1 MKTSSTYFTHSSSR
15 YPQEEKL
22 LYRKEGT
29 MKSTVLFE
37 MLSVLSGL
45 LFWGGASVADQSA
58 EPSLKQEGMQLPK
71 GVIGV
76 SLDVSA
82 ERIGDPAI
90 LYVAMV
96 NPEGPAHRAGLAHGD
111 EIQAVDETPV
121 AGKTYEQVVK
131 MIRGEP
137 GTTVKLTV
145 KGERGAREVSVTRV
159 AADRLPM
166 GPKGS
171 HGGQA
176 R

>member
-1 MKTSSTYFTHSSSR
+1 MQSTT
-15 YPQEEKL
+15 
-22 LYRKEGT
+22 
-29 MKSTVLFE
+29 
-37 MLSVLSGL
+37 LSLILGVLSGL
-45 LFWGGASVADQSA
+45 LFWGGSAIAEPSA
-58 EPSLKQEGMQLPK
+58 EPSLKQSEGMQLSK

-171 HGGQA
+171 HGSQA

>member
-1 MKTSSTYFTHSSSR
+1 MRSTI
-15 YPQEEKL
+15 
-22 LYRKEGT
+22 
-29 MKSTVLFE
+29 LFLI
-37 MLSVLSGL
+37 LSVMSGL
-45 LFWGGASVADQSA
+45 LFWGGASIADQSA
-58 EPSLKQEGMQLPK
+58 EPSLKQGEGMQLPK

-171 HGGQA
+171 HGSQA

>member
-1 MKTSSTYFTHSSSR
+1 
-15 YPQEEKL
+15 
-22 LYRKEGT
+22 
-29 MKSTVLFE
+29 MKSTILFV

-58 EPSLKQEGMQLPK
+58 EPPMKQEGMQLPK

-121 AGKTYEQVVK
+121 TGKTYEQVVK

-171 HGGQA
+171 HGSEA

>member
-1 MKTSSTYFTHSSSR
+1 MSSLFLLHFSAHHPHPHSFPTRRSSD
-15 YPQEEKL
+15 L
-22 LYRKEGT
+22 
-29 MKSTVLFE
+29 
-37 MLSVLSGL
+37 
-45 LFWGGASVADQSA
+45 
-58 EPSLKQEGMQLPK
+58 
-71 GVIGV
+71 
-76 SLDVSA
+76 
-82 ERIGDPAI
+82 
-90 LYVAMV
+90 MV
-96 NPEGPAHRAGLAHGD
+96 NPEGPAHRAGLAHGE

-137 GTTVKLTV
+137 GTTVKLTL

-171 HGGQA
+171 HGSGA

>member
-1 MKTSSTYFTHSSSR
+1 
-15 YPQEEKL
+15 
-22 LYRKEGT
+22 
-29 MKSTVLFE
+29 MKSTTLLFT
-37 MLSVLSGL
+37 LSVLSGL
-45 LFWGGASVADQSA
+45 LFWGGASIADQSA
-58 EPSLKQEGMQLPK
+58 EPSLKQGEGIQLPK

-96 NPEGPAHRAGLAHGD
+96 NPEGPAHRAGLTHGD

-137 GTTVKLTV
+137 GTTVTLTV

-159 AADRLPM
+159 ASERLPM

-171 HGGQA
+171 HGSQA

>member
-29 MKSTVLFE
+29 MKSTVLFV

-58 EPSLKQEGMQLPK
+58 EPSLKQEGMQLPQ

-90 LYVAMV
+90 L
-96 NPEGPAHRAGLAHGD
+96 
-111 EIQAVDETPV
+111 
-121 AGKTYEQVVK
+121 
-131 MIRGEP
+131 
-137 GTTVKLTV
+137 
-145 KGERGAREVSVTRV
+145 
-159 AADRLPM
+159 
-166 GPKGS
+166 
-171 HGGQA
+171 
-176 R
+176 

>member
-1 MKTSSTYFTHSSSR
+1 MRHKTRFIIVSA
-15 YPQEEKL
+15 L
-22 LYRKEGT
+22 AA
-29 MKSTVLFE
+29 
-37 MLSVLSGL
+37 L
-45 LFWGGASVADQSA
+45 LFTGGAASADQA
-58 EPSLKQEGMQLPK
+58 TEPADKHGASMPLPK

-76 SLDVSA
+76 SLDVGA

-111 EIQAVDETPV
+111 EIQAVDGTPV
-121 AGKTYEQVVK
+121 VGKTYEQVGK

-137 GTTVKLTV
+137 ETEVKLTI
-145 KGERGAREVSVTRV
+145 KGDKGVREVSVTRI
-159 AADRLPM
+159 ASDRLPM
-166 GPKGS
+166 GPKSS